1 MTESES
7 EQTANPWQEPPEGL
21 LQGIFEFFL
30 TLEDGE
36 PLVSSPRLSMYEK
49 ELSISNFNPT

>member
-1 MTESES
+1 MTELERS
-7 EQTANPWQEPPEGL
+7 ANPWQEPPEGV

-36 PLVSSPRLSMYEK
+36 PLVSFPCLSK
-49 ELSISNFNPT
+49 KL